1 MLIEFLGL
9 PGAGKSTLI
18 RALVPALRA
27 QGMSARRADKLA
39 GLPSVE
45 RNAPR
50 YLERGADRTT
60 LYRITRFRREHRGLM
75 KHIEHKL
82 ALGQADEFLFSLT
95 AGLYQAC
102 REYGDTIG
110 AALLD
115 EGFVHRGVSAHLDRD
130 DALFERYVAMIPAPD
145 LLVHLCPPVDTAF
158 ERAVSRRAHKG
169 EAEKVISKLGGL
181 PVFERRDAL
190 IRLGTAGIRARGE
203 AVVEVDSR
211 RPLNDC
217 VAELCA
223 AVAAQAQ
230 PWAGAAE

>member
-9 PGAGKSTLI
+9 PGSGKSTLI

-39 GLPSVE
+39 GLPSIE
-45 RNAPR
+45 RDAPR
-50 YLERGADRTT
+50 YLERGPDRTT

-102 REYGDTIG
+102 REYGDTVG

-130 DALFERYVAMIPAPD
+130 DALFERYIGMIPAPD
-145 LLVHLCPPVDTAF
+145 LLVHLCPPIDTAF

-169 EAEKVISKLGGL
+169 EAEKVISKLGGR
-181 PVFERRDAL
+181 PVFQRRDAL
-190 IRLGTAGIRARGE
+190 IRLGAAGIRARGG
-203 AVVEVDSR
+203 AVIDVDTSQ
-211 RPLNDC
+211 PLRDC
-217 VAELCA
+217 VEDLRVAF
-223 AVAAQAQ
+223 AAQQ
-230 PWAGAAE
+230 QSWAGAAE